1 VVSSTVAPSASAHRT
16 LSAMVVAL
24 AALLLLAAAWLL
36 AGPELL
42 DRLLALAGQPVHGAA
57 SRRPAPVPWRTPSGR
72 RGRRHIQPPRS
83 SRSRSWTVERFR
95 QEEGPSATEREA

>member
-57 SRRPAPVPWRTPSGR
+57 QPAAGSSAVADSLGEAGSPRHPAAVLVPLEVMDGGAIPTRGGSERDRT
-72 RGRRHIQPPRS
+72 
-83 SRSRSWTVERFR
+83 
-95 QEEGPSATEREA
+95 